1 MTQQGEKMKTIQR
14 ALWVTSVAWLL
25 SACGATVNSTVASDT
40 SAPAVNLLVKRLPAT
55 DLQAGNRSTPAV
67 NLTDNRGAFRN
78 SKWEFNVLATATD
91 PESGIKRVKINM
103 TRTVCYISS
112 GGTIAKAYYGTVIR
126 KEATYTDPRNAPT
139 QASLGD
145 TGRFDTSL
153 YAIDHPVDDNLFVW
167 INANQT
173 RAVGVG
179 VWTKWDMEATNFAG
193 KVTYSDTI
201 TMMAGDLSCN
211 PP

>member
-1 MTQQGEKMKTIQR
+1 MKALQR
-14 ALWVTSVAWLL
+14 AVGVVSILGFV
-25 SACGATVNSTVASDT
+25 SACGTTVNSTTASDT
-40 SAPAVNLLVKRLPAT
+40 SPPAVNLLIKRLPAA
-55 DLQAGNRSTPAV
+55 DLEAKNRSTPIV

-78 SKWEFNVLATATD
+78 SKWEFNILATATD
-91 PESGIKRVKINM
+91 PESGIKHIKLNM

-112 GGTIAKAYYGTVIR
+112 GGNMAKAYYGTVIR

-167 INANQT
+167 VNSNQV

-193 KVTYSDTI
+193 KVAYSDTI